1 MMVVL
6 NALDLEGQVV
16 GTTLTR
22 RFLSRWEGRGGSI
35 GCRWEGRDAR
45 SDTSHRGTGHGRHL
59 SAHHIVGTDIIKPT
73 ALVFVGIDIEL
84 DGDILVHLDIE
95 LLDPV
100 FPKNAEHATLGIL
113 ARDLYH
119 IVLRHPRVT
128 CAG

>member
-6 NALDLEGQVV
+6 NALDLERQVV

-22 RFLSRWEGRGGSI
+22 RFLSRWEGRGGCI
-35 GCRWEGRDAR
+35 GCRWEGR
-45 SDTSHRGTGHGRHL
+45 SHRSGTRHWGTGYRHL
-59 SAHHIVGTDIIKPT
+59 TTQHIVGTDIVEPS
-73 ALVFVGIDIEL
+73 ALILVGIDIEL

-119 IVLRHPRVT
+119 IVLRHPSVT
-128 CAG
+128 RAG